1 MKEIQKLKIIDGET
15 LMEKRFP
22 KTKFCIDTL
31 LPQGITILGGAPKIG
46 KSWLVLDMCVRI
58 AKGEEIFNL
67 PVSKGS
73 VLYLC
78 LEDTERR
85 IQERLNSITDEVPE
99 NIFFATDANTLSNGL
114 CQQIEN
120 FIAEHPETV
129 LVAVDT
135 FQLVRTSSSDPSY
148 AGDYQEI
155 VKLKSIADK
164 NNISILLVHH
174 LRKQGDSDPLNK
186 LSGTTGISGAVDAVF
201 ILDKSNRSES
211 NANLICT
218 GRDIEHRE
226 MRLRFDKKDCVWNV
240 YADSYTQPEILLP
253 NEMADF
259 IKFMKEVKEFDGS
272 NSDLAR
278 QYNSFYGNDI
288 SAKSLKQMMN
298 KYSYQLEENG
308 VMFLSKRSNG
318 QRFVKVW
325 YSENS
330 VSSDVSDLNSFGNNP
345 SVTCDPCVPESDG
358 Q

>member
-46 KSWLVLDMCVRI
+46 KSWLVLDMCVHI
-58 AKGEEIFNL
+58 AKGEEIFHL
-67 PVSKGS
+67 PVSKGT

-85 IQERLNSITDEVPE
+85 IQERLHSITDEVPE

-120 FIAEHPETV
+120 FIKEHPETV
-129 LVAVDT
+129 LIAVDT
-135 FQLVRTSSSDPSY
+135 FQLVRTNAGDPSY

-155 VKLKSIADK
+155 VKLKSIAD
-164 NNISILLVHH
+164 NHNISMLLVHH

-201 ILDKSNRSES
+201 ILDKNNRSES
-211 NANLICT
+211 YANLICT

-253 NEMADF
+253 DEMVEF
-259 IKFMKEVKEFDGS
+259 IKFMKEIKAFEGN
-272 NSDLAR
+272 NSVLAMH
-278 QYNSFYGNDI
+278 YNSFCGNDI

-298 KYSYQLEENG
+298 KYRYQLEENG
-308 VMFLSKRSNG
+308 IIFSSRRSNG
-318 QRFVKVW
+318 QRIVKVR
-325 YSENS
+325 YSEES
-330 VSSDVSDLNSFGNNP
+330 VSSAVSDLNSSGNHP
-345 SVTCDPCVPESDG
+345 SVTCAPCVPESG
-358 Q
+358 V